1 VKVGRIV
8 NLVLLALLVVFFAS
22 NYRLIY
28 NKWYEIKVLKQ
39 FVNAQKK
46 LISELEMRLAIAEA
60 ERYVLGRGARLQV
73 RGLVHPSNYAHVA
86 GQIGL
91 AAENE
96 HTLEGARTAMTDLL
110 QSTAGDLIMG
120 DSGEIQAKQRAA
132 LEETQLWN
140 TLYPA
145 YTIQVVGKRNTSMSS
160 SPTPTLD

>member
-1 VKVGRIV
+1 MKVGRIV

-73 RGLVHPSNYAHVA
+73 RGLVHPSNYAH
-86 GQIGL
+86 
-91 AAENE
+91 
-96 HTLEGARTAMTDLL
+96 ARTAMTDLL

-132 LEETQLWN
+132 LEETQLCN